1 MAATTTASRSIAS
14 MRLVG
19 VRTGAPGAPDNSG
32 HKNFVYAADGRT
44 LVQASPSQPLPW
56 RIAAG
61 DGDVLARVQSVFS
74 TSFRV
79 LFVIERD
86 MNSNVVV
93 YGLPAAGDG
102 SSAVPPTRVF
112 WLMAA
117 AAGGAP
123 HTEELTLLE
132 RRYAYGIDPVLTQCS
147 LPAKE
152 VLRVKALGD
161 DDLITVQRHADD
173 GEYYAMLRLY
183 NRDVILRRIY
193 ICTEPGMLFGHTTTE
208 LHLEVVESPRATSST
223 TYYFKL

>member
-19 VRTGAPGAPDNSG
+19 VRTGAPGAADNSS

-44 LVQASPSQPLPW
+44 LAQAPPSQPLPW
-56 RIAAG
+56 RIGAG
-61 DGDVLARVQSVFS
+61 DGDVLARVQGVFATSV
-74 TSFRV
+74 RV

-86 MNSNVVV
+86 TNSNVVV
-93 YGLPAAGDG
+93 YGLPAAAG
-102 SSAVPPTRVF
+102 AAAPPTRVF

-117 AAGGAP
+117 APGGAP
-123 HTEELTLLE
+123 HTEELTVLE

-161 DDLITVQRHADD
+161 DDLITVERHADD

-193 ICTEPGMLFGHTTTE
+193 ICTEPGVLFGHTTTE
-208 LHLEVVESPRATSST
+208 MHLEVIESPRAPSST